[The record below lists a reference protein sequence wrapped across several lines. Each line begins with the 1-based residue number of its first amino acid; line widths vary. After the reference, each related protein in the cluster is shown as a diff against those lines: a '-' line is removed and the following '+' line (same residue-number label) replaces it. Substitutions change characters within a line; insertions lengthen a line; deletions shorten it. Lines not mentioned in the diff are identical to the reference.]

1 PGGEPYRLA
10 VSDVHSPATSSHA
23 PSHTTQLT
31 LCSRDVAY
39 RTQAKLL
46 ILCPARGL
54 RLRPLAPCWS
64 FGGPSSA
71 LTPPWLACAILVSNL
86 SGLSPT
92 PPAQLC
98 DGARTGS
105 CSRRLTPQGRRWSSP
120 CPSCSSRP
128 TTHRSSTAPRWRSA
142 GHRKAGRYS
151 GGAWPAPC

>member
-1 PGGEPYRLA
+1 PGGEPHRLA
-10 VSDVHSPATSSHA
+10 VSDEHSPATSSHA

-71 LTPPWLACAILVSNL
+71 LTPPWLACAILVSNI

-92 PPAQLC
+92 PPDQLW
-98 DGARTGS
+98 DGARSGS
-105 CSRRLTPQGRRWSSP
+105 CSRRVTPPVHVWKSP
-120 CPSCSSRP
+120 CPGCASRATSRRSC
-128 TTHRSSTAPRWRSA
+128 TQPRWRAA
-142 GHRKAGRYS
+142 GHRPSRQ
-151 GGAWPAPC
+151 